1 MKCKSFVLVMASLVP
16 TMAFVLTHTEHRRKT
31 SMSLKVLACNLT
43 TGETAA
49 QVPPKPRDIMTVLST
64 RYGEGDWTKTRN
76 YLYHAKEKL
85 SLQQV
90 EAVLHFLES
99 TFDETQIRSILQ
111 CSPRILSKNP
121 QSKLKPTT
129 NFLQQLY
136 GSDLF
141 HEAVSRNP
149 DLLLSSGLGYDSSTD
164 NPVEPYL
171 QNELQLI
178 KSDVSKLQQAAPFFF
193 QIPLAKIKHVTAYL
207 TNLLHEGGYKPEDAV
222 KVVAKVMIAHPH
234 LFHLSVQTNLQP
246 RIDFLVQ
253 TCRLSRKNVASL
265 IKSSSGIL
273 GLSVDDN
280 FKPTLYY
287 LMQILN
293 PKDNNEGRQALNKC
307 VLSHPPI
314 LALSQKNIKQKV
326 DFFEAIDAAGCG
338 SVVPESG
345 TGDDSLAARIALRSP
360 VVYSLSL
367 KDNIM
372 PTVEFLAKVWGAP
385 APHVLWMNSEL
396 TIGQSMFQN
405 QNYDPSLLKHQF
417 RRRKNDAITTST
429 TTLGTLIRD
438 YPGILTLSLEGNLQ
452 PTFHFYNKTG
462 YTTLDENWNLV
473 QAEPKIRGRYIAA
486 SLFQR
491 LLPRWHYCMEQQQQS
506 SSAVFLR
513 PPLHVIAGSTDASF
527 CKWLGYN
534 LDDYLAFQK
543 EFAPRLKFSSQFDT
557 WLKTGRAIDI

>member
-1 MKCKSFVLVMASLVP
+1 
-16 TMAFVLTHTEHRRKT
+16 MAFVLTHTQSRRAT
-31 SMSLKVLACNLT
+31 NMALKVAACNLT
-43 TGETAA
+43 TGETAT

-76 YLYHAKEKL
+76 YVYHAKEKL

-90 EAVLHFLES
+90 EAVLQFLEG
-99 TFDETQIRSILQ
+99 TFDAIQIRSILQ

-121 QSKLKPTT
+121 QSKLRPTT

-149 DLLLSSGLGYDSSTD
+149 DLLLSSGLGYDSSSD

-171 QNELQLI
+171 QNELQLT
-178 KSDVSKLQQAAPFFF
+178 KSGISKLQQTAPFFF
-193 QIPLAKIKHVTAYL
+193 QIPLAKIKLVTAYL
-207 TNLLHEGGYKPEDAV
+207 TNVLQEGGYKAEDAV
-222 KVVAKVMIAHPH
+222 KIVAKVMIAHPH

-253 TCRLSRKNVASL
+253 TCRLSRKNVATL

-287 LMQILN
+287 LLQILN
-293 PKDNNEGRQALNKC
+293 PKDDAEGRQALNKC

-326 DFFEAIDAAGCG
+326 DYFDAMDAAAGG
-338 SVVPESG
+338 GDGGFSSAVLETG

-360 VVYSLSL
+360 VVMFSLVSRTTL
-367 KDNIM
+367 YQLWNFW
-372 PTVEFLAKVWGAP
+372 PRYGVLQRQVWNGRIP
-385 APHVLWMNSEL
+385 NSSSGR
-396 TIGQSMFQN
+396 IAN
-405 QNYDPSLLKHQF
+405 QNEDPPLLQQQF
-417 RRRKNDAITTST
+417 RTRRSDAVTTDSPQQWA
-429 TTLGTLIRD
+429 LLLRD

-473 QAEPKIRGRYIAA
+473 QGEPKIRGRYIAA

-491 LLPRWHYCMEQQQQS
+491 LLPRWHYWMEQKQKSS
-506 SSAVFLR
+506 SSAAFLR

-534 LDDYLAFQK
+534 LDEYLAFQN
-543 EFAPRLKFSSQFDT
+543 ELHQD
-557 WLKTGRAIDI
+557 